1 MGLCNTTTGPSTRS
15 QYLPIITLAPHRQ
28 PIFAGINEGKQKLI
42 TGFKSQLFERKKAMR
57 ALYALSLISTLAAS
71 PTLAVE
77 FPIASFVSRILNRP
91 GLIGGS
97 NS

>member
-1 MGLCNTTTGPSTRS
+1 
-15 QYLPIITLAPHRQ
+15 
-28 PIFAGINEGKQKLI
+28 
-42 TGFKSQLFERKKAMR
+42 MR

-77 FPIASFVSRILNRP
+77 FPYRFFVSRILNRP